1 MTTPPP
7 PSDSRD
13 QQWPVPGS
21 PSRGPRPRTV
31 EISFWL
37 WIVILTFSGIGIL
50 ITLTQLDQL
59 RAQVIDTALAQ
70 DPTQDRSMIESVMTG
85 ALTVGVVFALVFVA
99 AGFAFAFFMRK
110 GRNWAR
116 MLLAVPGGLIVLLW
130 LIGLTQGAGPT
141 PALGVS
147 LVQLLL
153 VVAAIATMFGA
164 EANVW
169 FRRPWPGS

>member
-1 MTTPPP
+1 M
-7 PSDSRD
+7 
-13 QQWPVPGS
+13 
-21 PSRGPRPRTV
+21 
-31 EISFWL
+31 
-37 WIVILTFSGIGIL
+37 
-50 ITLTQLDQL
+50 
-59 RAQVIDTALAQ
+59 
-70 DPTQDRSMIESVMTG
+70 
-85 ALTVGVVFALVFVA
+85 GVVFALVFVA

-164 EANVW
+164 EANAW
-169 FRRPWPGS
+169 FRRPRPGS